1 MSVEAL
7 GRDLLGEV
15 KVEGLN
21 EVEISLTSHIQIECL
36 HYYQAFTLITG
47 ARVQRGFS
55 SCFSAPRS
63 TP

>member
-21 EVEISLTSHIQIECL
+21 EVERSVTSHIQIECL
-36 HYYQAFTLITG
+36 HYYQASTLITR
-47 ARVQRGFS
+47 ARV
-55 SCFSAPRS
+55 
-63 TP
+63 

>member
-21 EVEISLTSHIQIECL
+21 EVERSLTFDIRIECL
-36 HYYQAFTLITG
+36 HYDQASTLIPR
-47 ARVQRGFS
+47 ARI
-55 SCFSAPRS
+55 
-63 TP
+63 